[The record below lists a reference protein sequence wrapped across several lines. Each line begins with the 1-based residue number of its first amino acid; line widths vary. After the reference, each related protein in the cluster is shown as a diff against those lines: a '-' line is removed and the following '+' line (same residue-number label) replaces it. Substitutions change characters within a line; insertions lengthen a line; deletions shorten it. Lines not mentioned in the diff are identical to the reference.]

1 MMEGIGM
8 TRGAAVAINDLLDT
22 CLGIKPRDEVVLLA
36 HIDGLSGGDNLVDP
50 QAIAWIQAAIQSR
63 GANPSV
69 LWIDE
74 PAKMHAWRVPPVFM
88 AALKA
93 SNVFINHSF
102 DLTIEELKTIQEAAT
117 EHRVILCRNFAT
129 TPGLLNSP
137 WAQTPYELVS
147 EIRYQACV
155 PFGSGGMP
163 FQIIDDRG
171 THLEGTIAPP
181 SHPRFPTYTRRR
193 NEGPGYRPFPE
204 WVFPP
209 INIKDT
215 AGTVVFDCML
225 SWWSRYI
232 GIPPV
237 FRDPIRLTIEK
248 NRISKIEG
256 GAEANALRRFLKSM
270 EQRLGDSVY
279 NFPEIHSGVHPQAVV
294 SPQQCGNPLFQRIV
308 SHSESCNIHVH
319 IGAPWPTPE
328 YPYWLHITGD
338 LRSATWKVGGH
349 LIHDRG
355 HLTALDHPKVK
366 AVAEK
371 YPDRPGL
378 TPWPRNF

>member
-1 MMEGIGM
+1 MEAVGI
-8 TRGAAVAINDLLDT
+8 TSGAATAISDFLDN
-22 CLGIKPRDEVVLLA
+22 CAEVKAGDEVVLVA
-36 HIDGLSGGDNLVDP
+36 HVDGLYGGDNVVD
-50 QAIAWIQAAIQSR
+50 QQTIAWIQAAIQAR
-63 GANPSV
+63 KANPSI

-74 PAKMHAWRVPPVFM
+74 PAHLHKWRVPPVFM

-102 DLTIEELKTIQEAAT
+102 DLTIEELKSIQNAAT
-117 EHRVILCRNFAT
+117 DNNVKLCRNFAT
-129 TPGLLNSP
+129 TVGLLNSP

-163 FQIIDDRG
+163 YQITDENG
-171 THLEGTIAPP
+171 TYIEGTIMPP
-181 SHPRFPTYTRRR
+181 NHPRFPTYTRRR

-209 INIKDT
+209 INVKDT
-215 AGTVVFDCML
+215 SGTIVFDRML

-232 GIPPV
+232 GIPP
-237 FRDPIRLTIEK
+237 FFQNSIRLTIEK
-248 NRISKIEG
+248 GKINRIEG
-256 GAEANALRRFLKSM
+256 KDEADALKRFLKSM
-270 EQRLGDSVY
+270 EPKVGDLAYS
-279 NFPEIHSGVHPQAVV
+279 FPEIHSGVHPCAVV
-294 SPQQCGNPLFQRIV
+294 APQQCDNTLIRRLV
-308 SHSESCNIHVH
+308 DHSESCCIHFH
-319 IGAPWPTPE
+319 IGAPWPRPE

-338 LRSATWKVGGH
+338 LRTATWKVGNH

-366 AVAEK
+366 EIADK

>member
-1 MMEGIGM
+1 MHGM
-8 TRGAAVAINDLLDT
+8 ITRGAAVAIDDFIDN
-22 CLGIKPRDEVVLLA
+22 CAEIKPGDEVVLAA
-36 HIDGLSGGDNLVDP
+36 HIDGLYGGDNLVDP
-50 QAIAWIQAAIQSR
+50 QVLAWMQAAIQSR
-63 GANPSV
+63 GANASI

-74 PAKMHAWRVPPVFM
+74 PAKANAWRVPPVFM

-102 DLTIEELKTIQEAAT
+102 DLTIEELKSIQEAAT
-117 EHRVILCRNFAT
+117 EYKVKLCRNFAT

-163 FQIIDDRG
+163 FEITDDQG
-171 THLEGTIAPP
+171 THLEGTILPP
-181 SHPRFPTYTRRR
+181 NHPRFPTYTRRR

-215 AGTVVFDCML
+215 SGTIVFDRML

-232 GIPPV
+232 GIPSI
-237 FRDPIRLTIEK
+237 FKNAIRMTVEK
-248 NRISKIEG
+248 NRITKIEG
-256 GAEANALRRFLKSM
+256 KDEADGLRRYLKFV
-270 EQRLGDSVY
+270 EGKLGSAVY
-279 NFPEIHSGVHPQAVV
+279 NFPEIHSGVHPQAIV
-294 SPQQCGNPLFQRIV
+294 SPQQCDNPIIQRYV
-308 SHSESCNIHVH
+308 DHSEACTIHAH
-319 IGAPWPTPE
+319 IGAVWPATKE
-328 YPYWLHITGD
+328 FPYWLHITAD
-338 LRSATWKVGGH
+338 LRTATWRVGDQ
-349 LIHDRG
+349 LVHDRG
-355 HLTALDHPKVK
+355 HMTALDHPKVK
-366 AVAEK
+366 EIAAK

-378 TPWPRNF
+378 EPWPRNY